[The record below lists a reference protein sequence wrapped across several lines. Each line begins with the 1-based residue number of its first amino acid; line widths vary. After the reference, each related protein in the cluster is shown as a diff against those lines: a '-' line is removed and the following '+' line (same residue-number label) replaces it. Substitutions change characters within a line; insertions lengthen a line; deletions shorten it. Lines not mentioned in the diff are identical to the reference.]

1 VPSYAGVGARRT
13 PPEILSLMRQTA
25 AALAARGYTLRTG
38 GAGGADQAFLEGAGG
53 PLGQVELFLPWPGF
67 RGWRARPGMRLFERA
82 TPEAYRLAEQYHPN
96 WRNLR
101 HGVKS
106 LHARNVHQVLG
117 PALDDP
123 VRFVLCW
130 TPDGSGSG
138 GTGQA
143 IRIAHDRRIPVFDLA
158 DGRAL
163 ARVQTLVRDAPT
175 AAPQPPQHRSEFRDV
190 HGSLGA
196 RGRAGEA
203 V

>member
-1 VPSYAGVGARRT
+1 
-13 PPEILSLMRQTA
+13 MRQTA

-38 GAGGADQAFLEGAGG
+38 GAAGADQAFLEGAGG
-53 PLGQVELFLPWPGF
+53 PSGQVELFLPWPGF

-101 HGVKS
+101 HAVKS

-117 PALDDP
+117 AALDDP

-143 IRIAHDRRIPVFDLA
+143 IRIAQDRSIPVFDLA
-158 DGRAL
+158 EARAL
-163 ARVQTLVRDAPT
+163 ARVQLLVRDAPITRT
-175 AAPQPPQHRSEFRDV
+175 ASAGKASAFRDV
-190 HGSLGA
+190 HGSLSAG
-196 RGRAGEA
+196 GRAGGA
-203 V
+203 A